1 MPDSLPAASDV
12 EISRIES
19 TADFFSLLSLLL
31 FLPTAEIAQ
40 GIKDRTLEADMR
52 ALLDELGLKKPE
64 TATLFPHD
72 ASSDDILDA
81 MRQAYTRLFTHPKK
95 PLVPITEM
103 RFVDMRDQAK
113 IPSSAFLNKAAL
125 HAESCY
131 RKAGFAL
138 ANETSREPGDHMGI
152 ELEFLGRA
160 HTNLASALRTRD
172 EKSRGFWEGAIR
184 AFNPHMRSW
193 AIDFFES
200 CRRNAQDPFYSRI
213 GRIGCI
219 FMMDYLSRSHEKE
232 DGES

>member
-52 ALLDELGLKKPE
+52 ALLDELGLEKPE
-64 TATLFPHD
+64 TAPLSPTTHR
-72 ASSDDILDA
+72 ATTSSTPCARHTPACSRILKSPWSLSPRCD
-81 MRQAYTRLFTHPKK
+81 
-95 PLVPITEM
+95 
-103 RFVDMRDQAK
+103 
-113 IPSSAFLNKAAL
+113 SSTCAIRRKSL
-125 HAESCY
+125 H
-131 RKAGFAL
+131 L
-138 ANETSREPGDHMGI
+138 GI